1 MFIAFQE
8 VRNSHEGP
16 SLRCIQILYGG
27 YGLNVIKELRMNVPL
42 SLPIILNHLK
52 QKQEEWRM
60 FSSGFNKLW
69 KPVFTANHHMSL
81 DHHNAY
87 LHQDSKFLC
96 TNDSLAEINGIGDRR
111 SEDTKLEFMFSNM
124 NIHKLRLLSTHKTIL
139 FRYLF
144 I

>member
-1 MFIAFQE
+1 MWVFDVTTRQARLLIKSKIFSSSMFIAFQE

-27 YGLNVIKELRMNVPL
+27 YGHNVIKELR
-42 SLPIILNHLK
+42 
-52 QKQEEWRM
+52 
-60 FSSGFNKLW
+60 
-69 KPVFTANHHMSL
+69 
-81 DHHNAY
+81 
-87 LHQDSKFLC
+87 
-96 TNDSLAEINGIGDRR
+96 TNDQGIKNEYLLVEINGIGDRR